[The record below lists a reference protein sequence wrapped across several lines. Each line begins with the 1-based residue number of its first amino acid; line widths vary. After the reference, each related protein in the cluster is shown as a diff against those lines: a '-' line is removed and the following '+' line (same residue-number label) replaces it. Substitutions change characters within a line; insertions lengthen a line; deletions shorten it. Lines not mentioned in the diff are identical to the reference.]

1 MTTPG
6 SYLVP
11 FWYFQ
16 FQKKSARSL
25 LRHFIPNAV
34 IIRDLP
40 TMNEAFTTMNEAIM
54 AWSIDAISM
63 LDEIAKMAVTVL
75 S

>member
-1 MTTPG
+1 MTTLG

-25 LRHFIPNAV
+25 LRHFIPNTV

-40 TMNEAFTTMNEAIM
+40 TMNEASIT
-54 AWSIDAISM
+54 AWSIDAIAM
-63 LDEIAKMAVTVL
+63 ADEIIKMAVTVL

>member
-25 LRHFIPNAV
+25 LRHFIPNTV
-34 IIRDLP
+34 IIRDLL
-40 TMNEAFTTMNEAIM
+40 TMNEASITAG
-54 AWSIDAISM
+54 SIDAM
-63 LDEIAKMAVTVL
+63 VDEIAKMAVTVL